1 MKESIFLLFT
11 QNQLK
16 NDFFYGIIAMQIYLK
31 RVIILKKTL
40 KSFLAVLLSVLMLF
54 ATCSVASASDVQT
67 SESGISALS
76 SAATYTAQYKGGLVG
91 FLNKIVN
98 GICNAVFS
106 VLGFILPGTS
116 RVIDRKDYVS
126 ENFYG
131 GTEEFLDSPA
141 ENARWNLGYGSESI
155 IPDNFGER
163 SYHMAGYDLNKNA
176 TEALDDL
183 KVRAV
188 AISDGTDR
196 GITILANI
204 DCIGIA
210 NSDVKRIR
218 AALADYAQEKNIVS
232 INISSSHTHSGI
244 DSQGIWAEQPKTA
257 FNNLFSALSF
267 GLKAPI
273 NGVDEEFMQTIIT
286 RTESAV
292 KEAVES
298 MTAGSLTY
306 AAKDGSTYIYDR
318 SEPRVI
324 MKDIVRFVFT
334 PDDANVKPTM
344 IANFGCHPEVVGY
357 TSDKISA
364 DFVPYME
371 EVINAHGYNFLFI
384 QSAIGNSTENRG
396 DCVDGLDIDR
406 HETVIRFGNE
416 VGYFLL
422 GMTETEEYCKENIVD
437 WDRENSTIKALG
449 DNASW
454 YTAWYENWEPAE
466 ETEIAPLLNVR
477 IQEFIIKVENGI
489 LQGMGKLSLAN
500 NIMLR
505 DGLDIYTV
513 TEIGYMELGTD
524 IMVMLSPGET
534 YPELV
539 CGGADM
545 DEFSYAPLRETY
557 ADKTVLDFDLMNDAI
572 GYIIPDN
579 QYTYCTIMKEDD
591 GKMTFDNAWG
601 MTSMGEHTASQ
612 LISNFNSI
620 VDSVK

>member
-1 MKESIFLLFT
+1 
-11 QNQLK
+11 
-16 NDFFYGIIAMQIYLK
+16 MQIYLK

-40 KSFLAVLLSVLMLF
+40 KSFIAVLLSVLMLF

-67 SESGISALS
+67 SENGISALS
-76 SAATYTAQYKGGLVG
+76 SAAAYTAQYKGGLVG

-131 GTEEFLDSPA
+131 GTEEFLDAPA

-298 MTAGSLTY
+298 MTTGSLTY

-324 MKDIVRFVFT
+324 MKDIVRFVFS
-334 PDDANVKPTM
+334 PDDANVRPTM

-416 VGYFLL
+416 VAYFLL

-437 WDRENSTIKALG
+437 WDRENSTIEALG

-454 YTAWYENWEPAE
+454 YTAWYENWEPVE
-466 ETEIAPLLNVR
+466 ETEVAPLLNVR
-477 IQEFIIKVENGI
+477 LQEFIVKVENGI
-489 LQGMGKLSLAN
+489 YKGMGKLSLAN

-524 IMVMLSPGET
+524 IMIMLSPGET

-545 DEFSYAPLRETY
+545 DEFTYAPLRETY

-579 QYTYCTIMKEDD
+579 QYTYCTIMKKDN
-591 GKMTFDNAWG
+591 GKITFDNAWG

-612 LISNFNSI
+612 LIGNFNSI

>member
-16 NDFFYGIIAMQIYLK
+16 NDFFYVIIAMQIYLK

-54 ATCSVASASDVQT
+54 STCAVASASDVQT

-131 GTEEFLDSPA
+131 GTEEFLDAPA

-334 PDDANVKPTM
+334 PDDANVRPTM

-371 EVINAHGYNFLFI
+371 EVINEHGYNFLFI
-384 QSAIGNSTENRG
+384 QSSIGNSTENRG
-396 DCVDGLDIDR
+396 ASGDGLDLDR
-406 HETVIRFGNE
+406 HQTVIRFGNE
-416 VGYFLL
+416 VAYFLL

-437 WDRENSTIKALG
+437 WDRENSTIEALG

-454 YTAWYENWEPAE
+454 YTAWYENWEPVE
-466 ETEIAPLLNVR
+466 ETEVAPLLNVR
-477 IQEFIIKVENGI
+477 LQEFIIKVENGI
-489 LQGMGKLSLAN
+489 YKGMGKLSLAN

-591 GKMTFDNAWG
+591 GKMKFDNAWG

>member
-1 MKESIFLLFT
+1 
-11 QNQLK
+11 
-16 NDFFYGIIAMQIYLK
+16 MQIYLK

-54 ATCSVASASDVQT
+54 STCAVASASDVQT

>member
-1 MKESIFLLFT
+1 
-11 QNQLK
+11 
-16 NDFFYGIIAMQIYLK
+16 MQINKK
-31 RVIILKKTL
+31 RVIILKKVC
-40 KSFLAVLLSVLMLF
+40 KSFLAVLLSVLMLMPAGAVAF
-54 ATCSVASASDVQT
+54 AAD
-67 SESGISALS
+67 
-76 SAATYTAQYKGGLVG
+76 SAASQSVVAEQAAQYKGGIVG

-98 GICNAVFS
+98 GICDFVFS
-106 VLGFILPGTS
+106 ILGFVLPGTD

-126 ENFYG
+126 ENFYA
-131 GTEEFLDSPA
+131 GTEEFLDAPA
-141 ENARWNLGYGSESI
+141 ENARWTLGYGSESI

-183 KVRAV
+183 RVRAV

-196 GITILANI
+196 GITVLANL

-218 AALADYAQEKNIVS
+218 AALADYAQENNIVS

-257 FNNLFSALSF
+257 FHNLFSAMSF
-267 GLKAPI
+267 GLSKPI
-273 NGVDEEFMQTIIT
+273 NGVDEEFMQTIIA
-286 RTESAV
+286 RTEIAV
-292 KEAVES
+292 KQAVES
-298 MTAGSLTY
+298 MTTGSLTY
-306 AAKDGSTYIYDR
+306 AAKDGSAYIYDR
-318 SEPRVI
+318 SEPKVI
-324 MKDIVRFVFT
+324 MEDIVRFVFT
-334 PDDANVKPTM
+334 PDDSSVKPTM

-364 DFVPYME
+364 DFIPYME
-371 EVINAHGYNFLFI
+371 EVINAHGYNLMFI

-396 DCVDGLDIDR
+396 VCCDGLDLDR
-406 HETVIRFGNE
+406 HQTVIRFGNE

-437 WDRENSTIKALG
+437 WDRENSTLAELG
-449 DNASW
+449 ENAAQYS
-454 YTAWYENWEPAE
+454 AWYENWEPVE
-466 ETEIAPLLNVR
+466 ETEIAPMLNIR
-477 IQEFIIKVENGI
+477 NQEFIIKVENGI
-489 LQGMGKLSLAN
+489 LKGMGKLSLAN
-500 NIMLR
+500 NIMLK

-513 TEIGYMELGTD
+513 TEIGYMELGND
-524 IMVMLSPGET
+524 IIVMLSPGET

-545 DEFSYAPLRETY
+545 AEFEYAPLRETY
-557 ADKTVLDFDLMNDAI
+557 SDKTVLTFDLVNDAI

-612 LISNFNSI
+612 LIGNFNSI
-620 VDSVK
+620 VESVR

>member
-1 MKESIFLLFT
+1 M
-11 QNQLK
+11 
-16 NDFFYGIIAMQIYLK
+16 
-31 RVIILKKTL
+31 KKTF
-40 KSFLAVLLSVLMLF
+40 KSFLAVLLSVMMLF
-54 ATCSVASASDVQT
+54 STCAIASAEDTAAADEPVSETEIVEST
-67 SESGISALS
+67 SNV
-76 SAATYTAQYKGGLVG
+76 QYKGGIVG

-98 GICNAVFS
+98 GICSAVFN
-106 VLGFILPGTS
+106 VLGFILPGTD

-126 ENFYG
+126 ENFYS
-131 GTEEFLDSPA
+131 GTEEFLDAPA

-183 KVRAV
+183 KVRVV
-188 AISDGTDR
+188 ALSDGTDR

-267 GLKAPI
+267 GLKDTI

-286 RTESAV
+286 RTQSAV

-298 MTAGSLTY
+298 MTTGSLTY
-306 AAKDGSTYIYDR
+306 AAKDGTTYIYDR

-371 EVINAHGYNFLFI
+371 EVINAHGYNMLFI
-384 QSAIGNSTENRG
+384 QSAIGNSTEDRG
-396 DCVDGLDIDR
+396 DCCDGLDIDR
-406 HETVIRFGNE
+406 HQAVIRFGNE
-416 VGYFLL
+416 VAYFLL

-437 WDRENSTIKALG
+437 WDRENATIETLG
-449 DNASW
+449 ENASW
-454 YTAWYENWEPAE
+454 YTAWYENWEPVE
-466 ETEIAPLLNVR
+466 ETEVAPLLNVR

-489 LQGMGKLSLAN
+489 YKGMGKLSLAN
-500 NIMLR
+500 NIMLK
-505 DGLDIYTV
+505 DGLNIYTV

-545 DEFSYAPLRETY
+545 DEFEYAPLRDIY

-579 QYTYCTIMKEDD
+579 QYTYCTIMKED
-591 GKMTFDNAWG
+591 GKLTFDNAWG

-612 LISNFNSI
+612 LIGNFNSI

>member
-1 MKESIFLLFT
+1 
-11 QNQLK
+11 
-16 NDFFYGIIAMQIYLK
+16 MQIYLK

>member
-1 MKESIFLLFT
+1 
-11 QNQLK
+11 
-16 NDFFYGIIAMQIYLK
+16 MQIYLK

-40 KSFLAVLLSVLMLF
+40 KSFIAVLLSVLMLF

-454 YTAWYENWEPAE
+454 YTAWYENWEPVE

>member
-1 MKESIFLLFT
+1 
-11 QNQLK
+11 
-16 NDFFYGIIAMQIYLK
+16 MQIYLK

-54 ATCSVASASDVQT
+54 AACSVASASDVQT

-126 ENFYG
+126 ENFYS
-131 GTEEFLDSPA
+131 GTEEFLDAPA

-163 SYHMAGYDLNKNA
+163 SYHMAGYALNKNA

-183 KVRAV
+183 RVRAV

-244 DSQGIWAEQPKTA
+244 DSQGIWAQQPKTA

-298 MTAGSLTY
+298 MTTGSLTY

-318 SEPRVI
+318 SEPKVI

-371 EVINAHGYNFLFI
+371 EVINEHGYNFLFI

-437 WDRENSTIKALG
+437 WDRENSTIEALG
-449 DNASW
+449 GNASW
-454 YTAWYENWEPAE
+454 YTAWYENWEPVE

-545 DEFSYAPLRETY
+545 DEFAYAPLRETY

-579 QYTYCTIMKEDD
+579 QYTYCTIMQEDD